1 MKLRRAAGARL
12 RYPPLAIALFSAPAA
27 AQKLGQGDDV
37 DISIARLSAAL
48 LVILVLAALAL
59 YFGRARL
66 TRLRFWTGA
75 QAHRLTVLE
84 VVRIAPGATLCLAS
98 LDDREFLVAVTP
110 QGATVIEPGKASTT

>member
-1 MKLRRAAGARL
+1 MKLGRAAVTSL
-12 RYPPLAIALFSAPAA
+12 RYPSLAFALISAPAA

-37 DISIARLSAAL
+37 GISIARLIATL

-75 QAHRLTVLE
+75 QARRLAVLE
-84 VVRIAPGATLCLAS
+84 VARIAPGATLCLAS
-98 LDDREFLVAVTP
+98 LDEREFLLAVTSN
-110 QGATVIEPGKASTT
+110 GVTLIEPGKASAT

>member
-1 MKLRRAAGARL
+1 MKLWPAAEARL

-37 DISIARLSAAL
+37 GISIARLIAAL
-48 LVILVLAALAL
+48 LVIMVLAALAL

-66 TRLRFWTGA
+66 TRLRLWTGA
-75 QAHRLTVLE
+75 QARRLTVLE

-98 LDDREFLVAVTP
+98 LDDREFLLAVTP
-110 QGATVIEPGKASTT
+110 SGATVIEPGEASAT